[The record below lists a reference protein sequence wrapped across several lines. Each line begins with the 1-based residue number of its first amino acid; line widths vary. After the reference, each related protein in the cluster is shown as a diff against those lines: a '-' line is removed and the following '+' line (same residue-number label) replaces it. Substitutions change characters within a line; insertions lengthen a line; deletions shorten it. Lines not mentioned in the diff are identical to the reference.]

1 MKKILFPLM
10 LSFLLVFMMVSC
22 EKSDL
27 LNNSNEKNAL
37 FNNSNE
43 NLSQGTFSLSLIA
56 KAKSNLNYDKNRKPE
71 DVTSLI
77 ITIDQLEVH
86 KTSNSEAGWHTIT
99 INETT
104 IDLMKLGAIE
114 GIIASEE
121 IPAGDYNQIRFK
133 VDSAQVTTESGEYDA
148 EVPSGKIKINVGF
161 TVHEDGS
168 TVVTISIDP
177 KASLK
182 ISGNKNNPKYKLSP
196 VIHLIGVDED

>member
-10 LSFLLVFMMVSC
+10 LSFFLVFMMVSC
-22 EKSDL
+22 EKNDL
-27 LNNSNEKNAL
+27 LNNSNEKNDFL
-37 FNNSNE
+37 SNSNE
-43 NLSQGTFSLSLIA
+43 NLSQGTFSLALA
-56 KAKSNLNYDKNRKPE
+56 TKAKSSLDYHNNNKPE

-86 KTSNSEAGWHTIT
+86 QTSNSEAGWHTIS
-99 INETT
+99 IDETT

-114 GIIASEE
+114 DIIASEE
-121 IPAGDYNQIRFK
+121 IPAGDYNKIRFK
-133 VDSAQVTTESGEYDA
+133 VDSAQVTSESGEYDA
-148 EVPSGKIKINVGF
+148 QVSSGKIKINVGF